1 MSRLVATARHSFGAG
16 SGCSLLAFASMTDFA
31 ALQFFPNIETA
42 GGMPLA
48 AIFQRQPARL

>member
-48 AIFQRQPARL
+48 AIFRRQPARL